1 MHPVDPTRH
10 AGYGE
15 LKSSPNEQPICT
27 QATLIL
33 LVRSGRPSRLI
44 TKEGTIKTLCS
55 SAASFGRSI
64 SNPTRSRP
72 QLVSPTSLHICVVL
86 FFNLATQSGAVINK
100 SRSLLG
106 SISFNLSL
114 TKCVIMPRQ
123 HKIPFLAL
131 LLLSFLLNGCEAQ
144 AVDKDEV
151 VWTTQSG
158 WNDLKTCAKCKF
170 DYLFCNWPG
179 NLQGD
184 IGCSTNACMCRAST
198 LGQTLKKVSDSVLSA
213 CSNYDNQ
220 RDATSFLIAY
230 CSDKGYTS
238 IGSAVIASSTGAF
251 TVTETV
257 TVSVVTQTVL
267 VSAVS
272 SRSLSRP
279 QIFSWAMIWC
289 QAVIFGLV
297 TPNLL
302 LRAARH

>member
-1 MHPVDPTRH
+1 
-10 AGYGE
+10 
-15 LKSSPNEQPICT
+15 
-27 QATLIL
+27 
-33 LVRSGRPSRLI
+33 
-44 TKEGTIKTLCS
+44 
-55 SAASFGRSI
+55 
-64 SNPTRSRP
+64 
-72 QLVSPTSLHICVVL
+72 LHICVVL

-131 LLLSFLLNGCEAQ
+131 LLLSFLLNDCEAQ

-158 WNDLKTCAKCKF
+158 WNDMKTCAKCKF

-213 CSNYDNQ
+213 CSNYDDQ

-257 TVSVVTQTVL
+257 TVSVVTQTVF

-279 QIFSWAMIWC
+279 QILSWAMIWC